1 MNAVTDYSP
10 QVHLVALCTLGGV
23 TPRLF
28 ELLFARFGDTERILK
43 ADSAALN
50 AIGTI
55 SAPQVKRIASARE
68 RLEDAQRFINRL
80 SEREIKVIS
89 FIDESYGELLTE
101 LNDPPPVLYVRGVM
115 PNRNQKSVTVI
126 GTRNAT
132 AEGIE
137 LTTSVARKFGEADVQ
152 VISSLRGGIDAAAH
166 LGARAGGG
174 RSFAVIDTGFDELA
188 DPEVMPLAIDIV
200 ANGGVISEYAP
211 EQVSTHETLEQS
223 NRLLV
228 GMSQA
233 VVVTEV
239 YCDSVAT
246 MDLLSFCRMIGK
258 IVFLVTDPIRGTMT
272 DERSLEKAL
281 EFGAIPVRGLDK
293 IDDIVRTL
301 V

>member
-43 ADSAALN
+43 ADTAALN

-68 RLEDAQRFINRL
+68 RLEDAQRFLNRL

-89 FIDESYGELLTE
+89 FFDESYGELLTE

-174 RSFAVIDTGFDELA
+174 RSFAVIDTGFDQLA

-211 EQVSTHETLEQS
+211 EQVSTNETLEQS

-233 VVVTEV
+233 VVVTEA
-239 YCDSVAT
+239 YGDSVAT

>member
-43 ADSAALN
+43 ADTAALD

-68 RLEDAQRFINRL
+68 RLEDAQRFLNRL

-89 FIDESYGELLTE
+89 FFDESYGELLTE

-174 RSFAVIDTGFDELA
+174 RSFAVIDTGFDQLA

-211 EQVSTHETLEQS
+211 EQVSTNETLEQS

-233 VVVTEV
+233 VVVTEA
-239 YCDSVAT
+239 YGDSVAT

-258 IVFLVTDPIRGTMT
+258 IVFLVTDPFRGTMT